1 MPYGI
6 IMEDEKEEPSS
17 DEKPDE
23 KEKIRK
29 YINEMTQSKKQPIAK
44 DLVQLKH
51 VEVQKQEVSQET
63 MDLAKSLRDKYLEYD
78 QFERLSN
85 DELTILE
92 TFEGKRLFLSRIA
105 IIANQSRVLLGIA
118 PFKKAELEKILNN
131 LIMKGY
137 IEAEEVGANIVYFLT
152 ERGKYRT
159 Q

>member
-6 IMEDEKEEPSS
+6 IMDDKKEESPSN
-17 DEKPDE
+17 EKQDE
-23 KEKIRK
+23 KEKIRN
-29 YINEMTQSKKQPIAK
+29 YLEEMTQSKKQPLAK

-51 VEVQKQEVSQET
+51 VEVKKQEVSQET
-63 MDLAKSLRDKYLEYD
+63 IDLAKILREKYIEHDK
-78 QFERLSN
+78 FERLSN

-105 IIANQSRVLLGIA
+105 IISNQSRVPLGIE

-137 IEAEEVGANIVYFLT
+137 VEAEEVGAKTVYFLT

>member
-6 IMEDEKEEPSS
+6 IMDEKKEEPPSN
-17 DEKPDE
+17 EKSDE
-23 KEKIRK
+23 KEKIRN
-29 YINEMTQSKKQPIAK
+29 YIEEMTQSKKQPIAK

-51 VEVQKQEVSQET
+51 VEVKKQEVSQET
-63 MDLAKSLRDKYLEYD
+63 VDLAKTLRDKYIEHD

-105 IIANQSRVLLGIA
+105 IIANQSRVPLGIA
-118 PFKKAELEKILNN
+118 PFNKAELEKILNN

-137 IEAEEVGANIVYFLT
+137 VKAEEVGANTVYFLT